1 VDSFV
6 IFAVKRAFIKPVKG
20 AWKRN
25 KMKLGKTYKLR
36 AISQN
41 TNDIGDLIN
50 DCMNFLR
57 SLTLSQETVEKLAKT
72 ERKLREIEN
81 ISNNDTKYKI
91 EKTVLFHDIFEI
103 LDSIAPEGCYFG
115 SHPVDSMVI
124 GFWDK
129 ALFSATR

>member
-1 VDSFV
+1 
-6 IFAVKRAFIKPVKG
+6 
-20 AWKRN
+20 
-25 KMKLGKTYKLR
+25 MKLGKTYKLR

-57 SLTLSQETVEKLAKT
+57 SLTLSQETVEKLGKT

-91 EKTVLFHDIFEI
+91 EKTVLFQDIFEI

-115 SHPVDSMVI
+115 NHPVDSMVI

>member
-1 VDSFV
+1 
-6 IFAVKRAFIKPVKG
+6 
-20 AWKRN
+20 
-25 KMKLGKTYKLR
+25 MKLGKTYRLR

-41 TNDIGDLIN
+41 KNDIGDLID
-50 DCMNFLR
+50 DCLNFLR
-57 SLTLSQETVEKLAKT
+57 SLTLGQETVEKLAEA

-81 ISNNDTKYKI
+81 INNSDMKYKL
-91 EKTVLFHDIFEI
+91 EKSVLFHDIFEI

-115 SHPVDSMVI
+115 SHPGDSMVI